1 MDYAQK
7 VEHMVKIGY
16 LRGIS
21 HDREIKQQLSLMK
34 NQGIDKIFHESVIGK
49 YVKRPEFEK
58 MLKVICEGDYVVV
71 SSLDSLGRD
80 YREIRENA
88 SYIKQKKV
96 TLTILDAEFLNFD
109 TGNNLLDT
117 ATFDLFYSL
126 LGYLNQNEEKQVQ
139 GRPVEYS
146 LESKDPEKRIVCQT
160 IIQLLRNGM
169 SVAKVAEKSG
179 ASRPTVY
186 KVKKMNDL

>member
-1 MDYAQK
+1 
-7 VEHMVKIGY
+7 MVKIGY
-16 LRGIS
+16 LRRLS
-21 HDREIKQQLSLMK
+21 HDREFKQQLSLME
-34 NQGIDKIFHESVIGK
+34 NQGIDKFFQENVIGK
-49 YVKRPEFEK
+49 YANRPEFGK
-58 MLKVICEGDYVVV
+58 MLNVICEGDHVIVT
-71 SSLDSLGRD
+71 SLDSLGRN

-96 TLTILDAEFLNFD
+96 TLTILDAKFLDFN
-109 TGNNLLDT
+109 TGNDLLDT

-126 LGYLNQNEEKQVQ
+126 LGYLNQNEEEQIQ

-146 LESKDPEKRIVCQT
+146 LESENPEKRIVCQT
-160 IIQLLRNGM
+160 IIQLLRSGM
-169 SVAKVAEKSG
+169 SVAKVAEESG